1 MNYEE
6 QSKLSGGE
14 RTGTPHSITEDVAY
28 KLGAWSWWER
38 GVFTLDE
45 EFASELDRHKGNR
58 YGRGVYQG
66 SESSRTELSRIKGL
80 NGGRKTERKRG
91 ENQKNEGANG
101 LKYEGSGVFLRRLF
115 GRCGSR
121 GRWRSSPFACSD
133 GHFWFLP
140 AIH

>member
-1 MNYEE
+1 MSYKK

-45 EFASELDRHKGNR
+45 EFASELDRHEVKR
-58 YGRGVYQG
+58 HGRGVYQG

-101 LKYEGSGVFLRRLF
+101 LKYEGSGVFVRLVWAVWIT
-115 GRCGSR
+115 GQV
-121 GRWRSSPFACSD
+121 AV
-133 GHFWFLP
+133 
-140 AIH
+140 